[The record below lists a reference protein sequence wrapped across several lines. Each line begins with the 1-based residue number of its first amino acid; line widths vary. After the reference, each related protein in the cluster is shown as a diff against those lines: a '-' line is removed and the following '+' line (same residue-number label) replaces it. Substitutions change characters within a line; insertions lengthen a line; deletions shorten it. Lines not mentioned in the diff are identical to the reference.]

1 MGAMDEHLGE
11 RLVLNLPVGGFSL
24 SVNLMTMIAS
34 WIVIIILVA
43 LALVLRR
50 GLRQRIEEKPN
61 RAQALVDS
69 VMGLLENQFG
79 AGFASR
85 QMARDLLPFVGTLFL
100 FVLFMNWISV
110 VPFLGGAPTED
121 LNVPLSLGI
130 MVLVTS
136 HLIAIR
142 AHGPRDYLR
151 SRFRPFAFLF
161 PLHVMGDLG
170 RTTSHS
176 FRLFGNL
183 FGGGILITVFSTALV
198 PLLVPVGLNLFFGLF
213 AGLIQAFVFAMLA
226 VIYINSTASE

>member
-1 MGAMDEHLGE
+1 MDEHLGE
-11 RLVLNLPVGGFSL
+11 RLVLNIPIGSFQLRF
-24 SVNLMTMIAS
+24 NLMTMIAS
-34 WIVIIILVA
+34 WVVILILVL
-43 LALVLRR
+43 LALLLRR
-50 GLRQRIEEKPN
+50 GLRQGIEEKPN
-61 RAQALVDS
+61 RAQALVDA

-79 AGFASR
+79 AGFGSR
-85 QMARDLLPFVGTLFL
+85 QMARELLPFVGSLFL

-130 MVLVTS
+130 MVLVVS
-136 HLIAIR
+136 HLVAIR
-142 AHGPRDYLR
+142 THGVGEYVRG
-151 SRFRPFAFLF
+151 RFKPFAFLF

-198 PLLVPVGLNLFFGLF
+198 PLIVPVGLNLFFGLF

-226 VIYINSTASE
+226 VIYINATVSN